1 MDESN
6 ESSLREME
14 RLMDLEEGTLQNSF
28 TSLDSLSCC
37 KVLSNII
44 QEISTGIAVSPAS
57 LLRGNRGDTIRE
69 YVTHIINTLSDLRE
83 IFLDDYKS
91 SDYRNKH
98 IH

>member
-57 LLRGNRGDTIRE
+57 LRQGRRGDTIRE
-69 YVTHIINTLSDLRE
+69 YVTHIISTLSDLRE
-83 IFLDDYKS
+83 LFLDDHKYNE
-91 SDYRNKH
+91 YRRKH